1 MSHAEPHSGRR
12 RPLVPRSPHEP
23 HRVATPL
30 ELFFDLVFVVAVAQA
45 SAQLHHA
52 VAEAHPVEGLE
63 GFLLVFF
70 AIWWAWVNFTW
81 YASAYDNDDA
91 AHRVAAFVQMGGALL
106 LAAGVPG
113 LFEERGPTPAVVLG
127 YVVMRVVSVV
137 QWLRVS
143 AADGERRTTAL
154 RYAYGTALVQTAWV
168 ASLLLPTVPVGALLA
183 LIAADLAVPAWAERA
198 AMTPWHP
205 HHIGERHGLFTIIVL
220 GESVLAGNIAI
231 QGALSSGQAM
241 ASLAPIAIGGLL
253 TVCSMWWMY
262 FDRSSHDLLTSF
274 RRAFLWGYGHYF
286 IFGSAADVGAGMAVN
301 VDVATAHAKV
311 GSVGAGMAVAIP
323 VAVYLLSLWTL
334 HRRPEYQHT
343 RLVGPIAAGLVLL
356 APFAGQAVPV
366 IGAILASAIA
376 IKELIRRV

>member
-1 MSHAEPHSGRR
+1 M
-12 RPLVPRSPHEP
+12 PLRARSPHEP

-52 VAEAHPVEGLE
+52 VAEAHPIEGIE
-63 GFLLVFF
+63 GFAFVFF

-81 YASAYDNDDA
+81 YASAYDNDDV
-91 AHRVAAFVQMGGALL
+91 AHRVAAFVQLGGALL

-143 AADGERRTTAL
+143 AADPERRTTAR
-154 RYAYGTALVQTAWV
+154 RYAYGTALVQAAWV
-168 ASLLLPTVPVGALLA
+168 ASLLLPSVPVAVLLL
-183 LIAADLAVPAWAERA
+183 LIAVDLAVPAWAERA

-220 GESVLAGNIAI
+220 GESVLAGNIAV
-231 QGALSSGQAM
+231 QSALSSGQAM
-241 ASLAPIAIGGLL
+241 ASLAPIALGGLVI
-253 TVCSMWWMY
+253 VCSMWWMY
-262 FDRSSHDLLTSF
+262 FDRPTHDLLTTV
-274 RRAFLWGYGHYF
+274 RRAFAWGYGHYF
-286 IFGSAADVGAGMAVN
+286 IFGSAAAVGAGMAVN

-311 GSVGAGMAVAIP
+311 GRVGAGMAVAIP
-323 VAVYLLSLWTL
+323 VAVYLVSLWTL
-334 HRRPEYQHT
+334 HRRPEYQRT
-343 RLVGPIAAGLVLL
+343 ALVGPVAAGLVLL
-356 APFAGQAVPV
+356 APFTGQAVPV
-366 IGAILASAIA
+366 IGAILAGAIV
-376 IKELIRRV
+376 IKALIRRPDPGPVR